1 MFSKKCLFA
10 NSLLLAAP
18 LLGNLCVFNDY
29 TMSTPHF
36 RFLRYGKYKPLS
48 QPAKCK
54 RCSEKRIKSA
64 YHQFCA
70 ECVKETGGCA
80 KCGQTEM
87 SLVNPPQPTPA
98 ESAQMESEL
107 QKELKLLPERK
118 RRTFMRYLQQ
128 QEKSEIGFLK
138 YFTS

>member
-1 MFSKKCLFA
+1 MTVWKLVVGKK
-10 NSLLLAAP
+10 
-18 LLGNLCVFNDY
+18 
-29 TMSTPHF
+29 TW
-36 RFLRYGKYKPLS
+36 R
-48 QPAKCK
+48 PAKCK

-128 QEKSEIGFLK
+128 QEKSEIGFFEVFYLL
-138 YFTS
+138 TRLMLLQLN